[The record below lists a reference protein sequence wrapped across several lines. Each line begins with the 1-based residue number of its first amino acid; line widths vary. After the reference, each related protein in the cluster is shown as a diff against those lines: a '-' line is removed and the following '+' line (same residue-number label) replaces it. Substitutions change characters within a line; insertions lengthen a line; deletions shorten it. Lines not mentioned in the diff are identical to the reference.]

1 MLTAEQILSAQKS
14 NIDVFFGLSSKAF
27 EGVEEL
33 VRLNLQTIRTA
44 MNETSD
50 AARAALSAKDVQE
63 LASVQANF
71 LQPVPEKAAAYS
83 RHAYEIASATA
94 SEVTQVAR
102 STVSDAQAKFM
113 EVVDSAVKSA
123 PLGSE
128 NVVSLFRSAMSAG
141 TNAYEGMQR
150 AASQATTQAADYV
163 RDVQDTQA
171 SAAESLPV
179 VVAGVTQSASKGRRA
194 S

>member
-14 NIDVFFGLSSKAF
+14 NVDIFFGLSSKAF

-33 VRLNLQTIRTA
+33 VRLNLQTVRTA

-83 RHAYEIASATA
+83 RHAYEIATATI

-102 STVSDAQAKFM
+102 STISDAQTKFM

-123 PLGSE
+123 PLGNE

-150 AASQATTQAADYV
+150 AATQAASQATDYV
-163 RDVQDTQA
+163 RDVQDSQA
-171 SAAESLPV
+171 PAAESLPV
-179 VVAGVTQSASKGRRA
+179 VVAGVTPSAAKSRRA